1 MGKSFKCPGF
11 RFKPTDDE
19 LVMYFLKKK
28 LLGIKLDPE
37 VIAEVNLNN
46 FSPWDLP
53 AKSILSGDQEWYF
66 FCPVSKKYT
75 SGPRKN
81 RATETGYWKG
91 TGKYKEVTYKGR
103 IVAMKKTLIFHTG
116 HLPKGTRTDWV
127 MHEFLMKDEDLANQ
141 GVAQE
146 AYVLCRVFEKSGLGP
161 KNGAQYGAPYE
172 EKDWDDDD
180 DENDD
185 DDDDEKST
193 VTSSMMVSVL
203 VNPDNVS
210 GSSMKNITSNEPG
223 PSTVTPSAKVLDP
236 NASTSTI
243 TSWRNERLTDVP
255 VNDDVTITHGGIASL
270 ENNNTQE
277 VEDRKGKKVMIVPV
291 NEDDLTFEDLVAL
304 SNKDLGQDDFDM
316 FTIDGFTDDDDNFD
330 AFFTVDDFPKFQED

>member
-19 LVMYFLKKK
+19 LVMHFLKNK
-28 LLGIKLDPE
+28 LLGIKRDPE
-37 VIAEVNLNN
+37 VIAEVNLNK

-91 TGKYKEVTYKGR
+91 TGKCKEVTYKGR

-185 DDDDEKST
+185 DDDEKST
-193 VTSSMMVSVL
+193 VTSTMMVGVL

-210 GSSMKNITSNEPG
+210 GSSMKNIASNEPG
-223 PSTVTPSAKVLDP
+223 PSTVTPSPKMLDP

-255 VNDDVTITHGGIASL
+255 VNVDVTI
-270 ENNNTQE
+270 TQE
-277 VEDRKGKKVMIVPV
+277 VEDRKGKKVSSE
-291 NEDDLTFEDLVAL
+291 EDDGNGMYEELVHASNQQDLNPDMLNGFNVEDLDYDSL
-304 SNKDLGQDDFDM
+304 DELL
-316 FTIDGFTDDDDNFD
+316 DG
-330 AFFTVDDFPKFQED
+330 FTVDDLRKLSED

>member
-1 MGKSFKCPGF
+1 MGTSFKCPGF

-37 VIAEVNLNN
+37 VIAEVNIND
-46 FSPWDLP
+46 FSPWDLQ

-75 SGPRKN
+75 NGPRKN

-103 IVAMKKTLIFHTG
+103 IVAIKKTLIFHTG

-180 DENDD
+180 DDD
-185 DDDDEKST
+185 KST

-223 PSTVTPSAKVLDP
+223 PSTVTPSAKMLDP
-236 NASTSTI
+236 NNASTSTI
-243 TSWRNERLTDVP
+243 TSWRNERLTDVT
-255 VNDDVTITHGGIASL
+255 VNDDVMVTSL
-270 ENNNTQE
+270 QNNNTQE
-277 VEDRKGKKVMIVPV
+277 VEDRKGKKVSSEEDNGNGMYEELMHASNQHDLSLDMV
-291 NEDDLTFEDLVAL
+291 NGFNVEE
-304 SNKDLGQDDFDM
+304 FDVGYDSLDELL
-316 FTIDGFTDDDDNFD
+316 DG
-330 AFFTVDDFPKFQED
+330 FTVDDLRKLSED

>member
-1 MGKSFKCPGF
+1 MGKSMMHPGF
-11 RFKPTDDE
+11 RFHPTDDE
-19 LVMYFLKKK
+19 LVMYYLKNK
-28 LLGIKLDPE
+28 LLGIDLDPE
-37 VIAEVNLNN
+37 FIAEVNINN
-46 FSPWDLP
+46 FSPCDLP
-53 AKSILSGDQEWYF
+53 AKSILTGDLEWYF
-66 FCPVSKKYT
+66 FCPTSRKYK
-75 SGPRKN
+75 SGHRKD

-91 TGKYKEVTYKGR
+91 TGIDREVKNKGK
-103 IVAMKKTLIFHTG
+103 IVAKKKTLIFHEG
-116 HLPKGTRTDWV
+116 HSPNGKRTDWV
-127 MHEFLMKDEDLANQ
+127 MHEFRMQDENMDNQ

-185 DDDDEKST
+185 DDDEKST

-210 GSSMKNITSNEPG
+210 SSSMKSITSSEPG
-223 PSTVTPSAKVLDP
+223 PSTVTPSVKVLDP
-236 NASTSTI
+236 NASTSTL

-255 VNDDVTITHGGIASL
+255 VNADVTITSL
-270 ENNNTQE
+270 QNNNTQE

-291 NEDDLTFEDLVAL
+291 NEDDLTFEDLVAI
-304 SNKDLGQDDFDM
+304 SNNDLGQDDFDM
-316 FTIDGFTDDDDNFD
+316 FTIDGFADDDDNFD
-330 AFFTVDDFPKFQED
+330 AFFTVDDFHKFQED